1 MPFWAWI
8 ALGAALLATEMFVID
23 AAFYLFFLG
32 VSALL
37 VAALAPLGVPETAQ
51 WVTFGIVGIVTMVLF
66 RQKLYQKLRGGL
78 PGFEDKSMGK
88 SILLSEELAPGA
100 TTRVEHRGTS
110 WTAKNVDDSVIPAG
124 TQAAIHAIDG
134 LTVHLKNPN

>member
-32 VSALL
+32 AAALL
-37 VAALAPLGVPETAQ
+37 VAALAPLGVPVAAQ
-51 WVTFGIVGIVTMVLF
+51 WVVFAITSVVFMVLF

-88 SILLSEELAPGA
+88 SILISEELAPGA

-110 WTAKNVDDSVIPAG
+110 WTAKNVDESAIPAG
-124 TQAAIHAIDG
+124 THASIHAIDG